1 MKTLVALLL
10 ILGLTATSALAQR
23 RNQEFIQ
30 YDWKVIRV
38 IDGDTIEFEAP
49 WVPPP
54 IRQRI
59 ALRVFGVDTPERGHR
74 AQCPQEAT
82 RAQAASEFTRQ
93 SISNSRTV
101 RAAITDW
108 DKYGG
113 RILGDVILDNG
124 VSLRALLIQNGH
136 ARAYFGEAKQSWC

>member
-1 MKTLVALLL
+1 MKALVTLLL
-10 ILGLTATSALAQR
+10 ILGLASTDALAQR
-23 RNQEFIQ
+23 RNPEFIQ
-30 YDWKVIRV
+30 YEWKVIRV
-38 IDGDTIEFEAP
+38 LDGDTVEFEAP

-59 ALRVFGVDTPERGHR
+59 ALRIYGVDTPEGGRR
-74 AQCPQEAT
+74 ARCTQESA
-82 RAQAASEFTRQ
+82 RAQAASEFTRRA
-93 SISNSRTV
+93 IANSRTV

-124 VSLRALLIQNGH
+124 VSLRSLLIRNGH
-136 ARAYFGEAKQSWC
+136 AREYFGDTKQSWC